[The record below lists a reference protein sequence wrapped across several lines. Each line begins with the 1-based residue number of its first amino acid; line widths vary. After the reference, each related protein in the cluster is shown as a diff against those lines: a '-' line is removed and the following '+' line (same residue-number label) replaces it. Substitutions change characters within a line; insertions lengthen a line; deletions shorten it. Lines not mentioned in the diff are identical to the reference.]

1 MRVFG
6 DKIVV
11 PQQHEAFFDEIK
23 RSCFIEFK
31 HNLTNSTKTTIFS
44 NICVNQEDE
53 RDGSKSP
60 FIKYQS
66 TSDLQR

>member
-6 DKIVV
+6 DKLVV
-11 PQQHEAFFDEIK
+11 PQQREAFFDEMK

-31 HNLTNSTKTTIFS
+31 QNLTNSTKTTIFS

-53 RDGSKSP
+53 RDGGKSP

-66 TSDLQR
+66 ISDLQR